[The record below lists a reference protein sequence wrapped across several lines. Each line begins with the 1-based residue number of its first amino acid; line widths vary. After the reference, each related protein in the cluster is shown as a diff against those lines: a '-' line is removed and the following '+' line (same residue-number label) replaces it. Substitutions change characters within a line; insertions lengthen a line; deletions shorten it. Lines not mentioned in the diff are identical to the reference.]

1 LLKGSKTG
9 DLVRINLNKKKLMT
23 KGFRDLI
30 VYKKAF
36 NLAMEIFNTTKKLPP
51 EEKYELTD
59 QIRRSSRS
67 VCRAIGEGY
76 RKRQYPRH
84 FSSKMSDADSENTE
98 TQVSLD
104 FILECGYIT
113 KEEYEELLN
122 KSEEVGRILNNLVE
136 NPEKFLPK
144 H

>member
-1 LLKGSKTG
+1 MHGS
-9 DLVRINLNKKKLMT
+9 
-23 KGFRDLI
+23 FRDLN

-36 NLAMEIFNTTKKLPP
+36 AFAMRIFEITKKFPH
-51 EEKYELTD
+51 EEKFELTD

-84 FSSKMSDADSENTE
+84 FSAKISDADMENTE

-104 FILECGYIT
+104 F
-113 KEEYEELLN
+113 
-122 KSEEVGRILNNLVE
+122 
-136 NPEKFLPK
+136 PK
-144 H
+144 L

>member
-1 LLKGSKTG
+1 MAGS
-9 DLVRINLNKKKLMT
+9 
-23 KGFRDLI
+23 FRELI
-30 VYKKAF
+30 VYQKAF
-36 NLAMEIFNTTKKLPP
+36 ALAMEIFEITQKFPK

-76 RKRQYPRH
+76 RKRQYPKH
-84 FSSKMSDADSENTE
+84 FSSKMSDTDMENTE

-104 FILECGYIT
+104 FAKFCEYIT
-113 KEEYEELLN
+113 NIEYTVLRS
-122 KSEEVGRILNNLVE
+122 KSEEVGRLLNHMVE
-136 NPEKFLPK
+136 NPEKYRPK

>member
-1 LLKGSKTG
+1 
-9 DLVRINLNKKKLMT
+9 M
-23 KGFRDLI
+23 
-30 VYKKAF
+30 
-36 NLAMEIFNTTKKLPP
+36 
-51 EEKYELTD
+51 
-59 QIRRSSRS
+59 RRTSRS

-104 FILECGYIT
+104 FIEKCGYIT
-113 KEEYEELLN
+113 NEEYQELLN